1 MMCGT
6 ALAEAPREGAEERKV
21 VSVLFEDLVGF
32 TARSHDLVPE
42 DVRAAFQPYHKLLKR
57 NRARVVRSAVRLRR
71 LPELLVVGAVLLA
84 NACGDGSQVRSHDAR
99 SSSRRYVTNNFEP
112 RLSLEIGRRWGVSME
127 QKPYLEVSRGPDEG
141 SDFMAV
147 SFNSS
152 PPKVSHP
159 RHPES
164 LVRAP
169 EDWVSWFQRHP
180 YLRVSRIE
188 RTKVGGLRGT
198 QFVTKVSSP
207 KDYYSEDCEGE
218 GVALWPLLRG
228 HHWCADEGFPS
239 KTIVMDDVTGHTVIV
254 DVWSRSQTFKRA
266 LVEADHILKTVEWE
280 R

>member
-1 MMCGT
+1 MKSEPT
-6 ALAEAPREGAEERKV
+6 PQAEERKV
-21 VSVLFEDLVGF
+21 VSVLFVDLVGF
-32 TARSHDLVPE
+32 TVRSHVAYPRMFGPTL
-42 DVRAAFQPYHKLLKR
+42 QPCHRLLKR
-57 NRARVVRSAVRLRR
+57 RRQGVVRSAVRLRR
-71 LPELLVVGAVLLA
+71 LPELLVAGAVLLA
-84 NACGDGSQVRSHDAR
+84 SACGDGSQGSHDAR
-99 SSSRRYVTNNFEP
+99 SSSHRHVTRNFEP
-112 RLSLEIGRRWGVSME
+112 HLSLETGRGWEVSLD
-127 QKPYLEVSRGPDEG
+127 QKPVFEVSRGDES

-147 SFNSS
+147 SFNTP

-159 RHPES
+159 RHPDR
-164 LVRAP
+164 LVQAP

-198 QFVTKVSSP
+198 QFVTKVFSA

-218 GVALWPLLRG
+218 GVALWPLPRG

-254 DVWSRSQTFKRA
+254 DVWSSSQTFERA
-266 LVEADHILKTVEWE
+266 LVEGDQILKTVDWQ